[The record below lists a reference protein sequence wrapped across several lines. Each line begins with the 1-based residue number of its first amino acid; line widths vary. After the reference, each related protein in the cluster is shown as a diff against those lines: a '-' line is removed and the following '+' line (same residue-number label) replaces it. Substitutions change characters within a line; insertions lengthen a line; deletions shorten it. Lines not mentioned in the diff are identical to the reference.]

1 MARKH
6 YSFLWDAANT
16 TKLWS
21 RHAVR
26 PFEVEEAW
34 NDPEALLAPDVKH
47 SATEDRYILLGKS
60 RKHRLLFIVFTVRAG
75 RIRPLSARTASREEV
90 ALYEEETHRTKV

>member
-1 MARKH
+1 MAKKQ

-34 NDPEALLAPDVKH
+34 EDTHALLAPDSKH
-47 SATEDRYILLGKS
+47 STAEERYILLGKTH
-60 RKHRLLFIVFTVRAG
+60 KHRVLFIVVTVRSG
-75 RIRPLSARTASREEV
+75 RIRPLSARTANREEV